1 MENFYLFLQK
11 SNLDLKSYQES
22 GVEWCLKNETEGKH
36 FNNGSVTVR
45 GGLLAD
51 EMGLG
56 KTIQMLGLIV
66 ANPKQHTL
74 LVLPRALL
82 DQWKQAIIKT
92 MSHVPLVYHGEGKR
106 DVTLD
111 DMSKAPIVLTTYNA
125 IISSKASESEKL
137 IHQQLWD
144 RVIFDEAHHLRNAK
158 TRIHKGAMKLKA
170 EIRWLVTGTPIQ
182 NTRRDFNSLCAAMGV
197 PEFLYSKPENM
208 VTIAKQLMLKRTKN
222 DVGLELP
229 ELRTSFVPIEWRN
242 STELELAEDIHS
254 LLNFSGSSKSI
265 AKNKMRNI
273 DSETLCLLTRA
284 RQVCIYPP
292 LLEKSINKMIEEELI
307 EDSDELRQAV
317 RSTSKVDT
325 VVSTILNRSNNGR
338 GKLVFCHYRG
348 EIDAIKNDLSL
359 MGLNVE
365 TFDGRTSIMDRE
377 RILTDK
383 CDVLILQIKTG
394 CEGLNLQHFSEIYF
408 VSPHWNPSVEDQAI
422 ARCHRIGQKEEID
435 VFRFCASG
443 EFRTLEQYSTEVQMA
458 KRTIIEQADAEHRD
472 ATLEEQLKREEQEQ
486 KKEEE
491 REIKEALHCI
501 Q

>member
-1 MENFYLFLQK
+1 MN
-11 SNLDLKSYQES
+11 
-22 GVEWCLKNETEGKH
+22 CLNK
-36 FNNGSVTVR
+36 
-45 GGLLAD
+45 
-51 EMGLG
+51 
-56 KTIQMLGLIV
+56 
-66 ANPKQHTL
+66 
-74 LVLPRALL
+74 
-82 DQWKQAIIKT
+82 
-92 MSHVPLVYHGEGKR
+92 
-106 DVTLD
+106 
-111 DMSKAPIVLTTYNA
+111 
-125 IISSKASESEKL
+125 
-137 IHQQLWD
+137 
-144 RVIFDEAHHLRNAK
+144 
-158 TRIHKGAMKLKA
+158 
-170 EIRWLVTGTPIQ
+170 
-182 NTRRDFNSLCAAMGV
+182 
-197 PEFLYSKPENM
+197 
-208 VTIAKQLMLKRTKN
+208 KN

-254 LLNFSGSSKSI
+254 LLTFSGSSKSI

-273 DSETLCLLTRA
+273 DSETLSLLTRA

-472 ATLEEQLKREEQEQ
+472 AIQEEQLKREEQEQ